1 MGSLPWFPLCTRD
14 AAAHMASRAQVFYL
28 PVGTNHH
35 FSELAQILSLL
46 QKELRGPAVR
56 GTAARTTGLSPLLL
70 ALPQPRALPAFAL
83 PPWDSCQAH
92 LCLSCLC
99 VHATGM
105 QAHGSHLLSASSALW
120 RVPQTVSTSRALEI
134 TWSNSHNDQKING
147 NGLCPRSFKA

>member
-28 PVGTNHH
+28 PVGTKHH

-46 QKELRGPAVR
+46 QKDLRGPAVR

-70 ALPQPRALPAFAL
+70 VLPQPQAPPAFAL
-83 PPWDSCQAH
+83 PPGTPVRH
-92 LCLSCLC
+92 TC
-99 VHATGM
+99 VRRVCVCMHTGM
-105 QAHGSHLLSASSALW
+105 QAQGSHFLSASSALW

-134 TWSNSHNDQKING
+134 TWSNSYNDQKING

>member
-1 MGSLPWFPLCTRD
+1 MQSEGIMGSLPWFPLCTRD

-28 PVGTNHH
+28 PVGTKHH

-83 PPWDSCQAH
+83 PPGTPVRH
-92 LCLSCLC
+92 TC
-99 VHATGM
+99 VCRVCVCM
-105 QAHGSHLLSASSALW
+105 QRACRHTDHIFSLPPLLSGEFHRLSVPAGPW
-120 RVPQTVSTSRALEI
+120 RSLGPTPTMTR
-134 TWSNSHNDQKING
+134 
-147 NGLCPRSFKA
+147 R